1 MNMTEFE
8 EKLRQH
14 GESAVKC
21 VASPF
26 DIESEDLTMNRKRNI
41 KNVMLIAAAAVIM
54 LCTTAFAAYKLMT
67 PYEIAREADYQELAD
82 VLSEDDVKF
91 DIPPQQTGDYTIQL
105 FGITT
110 GKNLSNFT
118 EDFGNNDRS
127 YIIGAISRTDGKSM
141 EDTEYAGMT
150 LTPLISGYKP
160 WEVNIFTLGG
170 GRTEFME
177 DGVVYFVCEC
187 DSIEIFADH
196 TVYIALYGNRTPE
209 DTSVSI
215 APSSDIFKM
224 EADGSIRFADGYDGL
239 GAIFT
244 VPLEKSKADP
254 QKAEEYL
261 KTILDNSGEG
271 ENASEAS
278 DENSFAA
285 QADAAVEIQSAD

>member
-1 MNMTEFE
+1 MSEFE

-14 GESAVKC
+14 GESAVKR

-26 DIESEDLTMNRKRNI
+26 DIESEDLTMNKKRNI
-41 KNVMLIAAAAVIM
+41 KNVMLIAAAAAIM

-67 PYEIAREADYQELAD
+67 PYEIAEKAEYHELAG
-82 VLSEDDVKF
+82 VLSDNDMKF

-105 FGITT
+105 LGITT

-141 EDTEYAGMT
+141 DDTEYPGMM
-150 LTPLISGYKP
+150 LTPLISGCKP

-170 GRTEFME
+170 GRSEFI
-177 DGVVYFVCEC
+177 DNGVVYFVCEC

-196 TVYIALYGNRTPE
+196 NVYIALYGSRTP
-209 DTSVSI
+209 DDKSVGI

-244 VPLEKSKADP
+244 VPLDKSKADP

-261 KTILDNSGEG
+261 KTILDNFGEG

-278 DENSFAA
+278 DENAFAA
-285 QADAAVEIQSAD
+285 QADASVEIQSAD